1 MIKYTEEEVKESDS
15 SSSEYTPKKEF
26 KAGSY
31 YCEVKEVRPSLK
43 RENQFGLCFKEVQS
57 GEIICWD
64 NLTFDGRALGIANKK
79 LKTLDPTF
87 AVGADYDENELVGKR
102 VNLLLEFETFNGN
115 TRLSPKFKAT
125 NFGYSADTDVP
136 F

>member
-57 GEIICWD
+57 GEIICWGD
-64 NLTFDGRALGIANKK
+64 DDVYDIACAYGRVLDIA
-79 LKTLDPTF
+79 
-87 AVGADYDENELVGKR
+87 
-102 VNLLLEFETFNGN
+102 
-115 TRLSPKFKAT
+115 
-125 NFGYSADTDVP
+125 
-136 F
+136 